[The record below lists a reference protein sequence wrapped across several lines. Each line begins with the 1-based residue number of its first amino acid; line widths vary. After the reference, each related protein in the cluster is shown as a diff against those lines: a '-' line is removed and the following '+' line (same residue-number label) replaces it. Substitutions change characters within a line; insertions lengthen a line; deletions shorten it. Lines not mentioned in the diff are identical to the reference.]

1 MRREGY
7 IIEEIIE
14 YSNMSE
20 AFDAVLRGTDRKES
34 TQGEKLLARREKV
47 ISELTAAIKNGS
59 FQLGGYHE
67 TEIKEY
73 GKSRILQILSMYDR
87 IAVYAV
93 MNVVDRHLQ
102 KRYIRTTGASIKR
115 RGTHD
120 LMHCIRTDLQK
131 DPECTLYAYKFDIR
145 RFYDNVRQDFVM
157 WCFRRVFK
165 DERLLVLLERFVTLL
180 PEGISFGLRSSQ
192 GAGNLLLSVFLD
204 HYLKDRYGVRY
215 YYRYCDDGLVLG
227 KTKAELWKIRDV
239 IHGQMEKIDLEIKPN
254 ERVFPVE
261 EGIDFL
267 GYVIRPDYVRL
278 RKRIKQK
285 FARKMHEV
293 KSRKRRRELIA
304 SFYGMTK
311 HADCNKLFRNIF
323 NKTMEID
330 YELLLDKNVLEKR
343 KLAMQVIEQG
353 RFNNLVGN
361 FKQLVSNAI
370 ILSGI
375 IYLLSS
381 IEFWILI
388 LVVLIVVIN
397 STSTSTRKKA
407 ERLIHTV

>member
-157 WCFRRVFK
+157 WCFRRIFK
-165 DERLLVLLERFVTLL
+165 DERLLVLLERFVTML
-180 PEGISFGLRSSQ
+180 PEGISFGLRSS
-192 GAGNLLLSVFLD
+192 
-204 HYLKDRYGVRY
+204 
-215 YYRYCDDGLVLG
+215 
-227 KTKAELWKIRDV
+227 
-239 IHGQMEKIDLEIKPN
+239 
-254 ERVFPVE
+254 
-261 EGIDFL
+261 
-267 GYVIRPDYVRL
+267 
-278 RKRIKQK
+278 
-285 FARKMHEV
+285 
-293 KSRKRRRELIA
+293 
-304 SFYGMTK
+304 
-311 HADCNKLFRNIF
+311 
-323 NKTMEID
+323 
-330 YELLLDKNVLEKR
+330 
-343 KLAMQVIEQG
+343 
-353 RFNNLVGN
+353 
-361 FKQLVSNAI
+361 
-370 ILSGI
+370 
-375 IYLLSS
+375 
-381 IEFWILI
+381 
-388 LVVLIVVIN
+388 
-397 STSTSTRKKA
+397 
-407 ERLIHTV
+407 